1 MTDKS
6 PQPAT
11 AAETD
16 GMSLAHTLCKLTGL
30 ENGSNKICSNGQYVF
45 VDRLVKKGAAAG
57 RYKVRVVGSHKACA
71 IKVENLEPQSIPG
84 FLFQTPLGLRLDTN
98 SDAPDLTVFDVD
110 AVGRSCHEFLSSV
123 GQEHITVCAESVH
136 TYVVKLRAELADST
150 SNIFKEVQDGRTG
163 ACRRLPLQ
171 FPSVDHEINFWVIQ
185 RLLCF
190 GSGYVGGSERLR
202 DIVERGMINIF
213 IAKSQ
218 RFDAEFMS
226 TFTLHDVQDQFGV
239 KVEEDVNVIGSAV
252 KRSQIGGALVPFA
265 RDIVQALNT
274 CGQKLRRL
282 GCNDFAM
289 LLLLPGSVNE
299 ERCQQRPVFVGPGI
313 STVAHQKE

>member
-274 CGQKLRRL
+274 CGQ
-282 GCNDFAM
+282 
-289 LLLLPGSVNE
+289 
-299 ERCQQRPVFVGPGI
+299 
-313 STVAHQKE
+313 